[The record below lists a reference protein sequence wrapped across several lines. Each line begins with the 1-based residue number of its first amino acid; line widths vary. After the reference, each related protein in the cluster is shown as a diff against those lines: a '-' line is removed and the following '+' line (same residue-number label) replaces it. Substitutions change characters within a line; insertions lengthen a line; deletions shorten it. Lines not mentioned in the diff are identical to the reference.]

1 MYSSMFVSV
10 HGTMVHVYISLHLT
24 CYEFEF
30 EFVNECKRLGFKK
43 SEVVE
48 QMGVSQPTLDSR
60 LKNPTKFKR
69 SELSKLID
77 LGFVMNG
84 IDQEIK
90 RRLNDYLKIAK

>member
-1 MYSSMFVSV
+1 MN
-10 HGTMVHVYISLHLT
+10 
-24 CYEFEF
+24 EFEF

>member
-1 MYSSMFVSV
+1 
-10 HGTMVHVYISLHLT
+10 
-24 CYEFEF
+24 
-30 EFVNECKRLGFKK
+30 
-43 SEVVE
+43 
-48 QMGVSQPTLDSR
+48 MGVSQPTLDSR

-69 SELSKLID
+69 GELSKLID